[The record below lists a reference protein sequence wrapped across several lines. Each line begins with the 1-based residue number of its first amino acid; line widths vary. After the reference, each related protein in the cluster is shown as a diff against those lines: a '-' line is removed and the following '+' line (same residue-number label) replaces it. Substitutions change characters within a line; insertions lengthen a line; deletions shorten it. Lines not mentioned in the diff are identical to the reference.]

1 MRSYQFIE
9 NEMEKNILIVTNQ
22 YIIGAGI
29 TAILSSK
36 IDRLTVECVKND
48 NEIYSKI
55 EQNNYNI
62 VILDSESD
70 INNNNI
76 INELKKLKILAKIII
91 YTSYNATGIIQNI
104 NKDYKN
110 FLNKY
115 AQEDEI
121 LSLINNLLE
130 CESRGSININSIK
143 QLSPRELQIFHLL
156 VKGYSNNAISKNL
169 NLKMPTVSTYKNRIF
184 KKLEV
189 NTIAELINIKH
200 IS

>member
-1 MRSYQFIE
+1 
-9 NEMEKNILIVTNQ
+9 MEKNILIVTNQ